1 MSFLKDLF
9 KSKKQEQSIENKPI
23 LNKKFAVQNVK
34 NHLKDLNQLIE
45 CRTKLN
51 EIEPFNGYSDDEI
64 IEFGYKATRY

>member
-34 NHLKDLNQLIE
+34 NHLKDLNQL
-45 CRTKLN
+45 LVL
-51 EIEPFNGYSDDEI
+51 
-64 IEFGYKATRY
+64 